1 VAGSCDILLGNGL
14 RFLPAVAPVCVR
26 QEFEKLTEF
35 MLACT
40 PGSVNATREDWLT
53 LAIFFLRRTTVA
65 DVQIDDGII
74 KIFNLDV
81 QDPKAAAVL
90 AEYPQVRWAEITR
103 RALKIGLGYLKGG
116 GKD

>member
-1 VAGSCDILLGNGL
+1 MPI
-14 RFLPAVAPVCVR
+14 
-26 QEFEKLTEF
+26 FEPSEKRKQT
-35 MLACT
+35 M
-40 PGSVNATREDWLT
+40 
-53 LAIFFLRRTTVA
+53 A
-65 DVQIDDGII
+65 DVQIEDGII
-74 KIFNLDV
+74 RIVGLDV

>member
-1 VAGSCDILLGNGL
+1 M
-14 RFLPAVAPVCVR
+14 R
-26 QEFEKLTEF
+26 QAIQVFEKSNKFMLTCTPSSVNETDGSWLTEQ
-35 MLACT
+35 ANCK
-40 PGSVNATREDWLT
+40 EE
-53 LAIFFLRRTTVA
+53 TVA

-74 KIFNLDV
+74 KIANLDI

>member
-1 VAGSCDILLGNGL
+1 MHPKFSQRN
-14 RFLPAVAPVCVR
+14 
-26 QEFEKLTEF
+26 
-35 MLACT
+35 
-40 PGSVNATREDWLT
+40 
-53 LAIFFLRRTTVA
+53 RRRLVEETTCKEEPVA

-74 KIFNLDV
+74 KIANLDI

-90 AEYPQVRWAEITR
+90 AEYPQARWAEITR

>member
-1 VAGSCDILLGNGL
+1 M
-14 RFLPAVAPVCVR
+14 
-26 QEFEKLTEF
+26 LT
-35 MLACT
+35 CT
-40 PGSVNATREDWLT
+40 PCPVNATT
-53 LAIFFLRRTTVA
+53 LIFHPIRRKSVA

-74 KIFNLDV
+74 KIVNLDV

-116 GKD
+116 AKD